1 MYFYVSLAIIRIN
14 IDKPHV
20 YFCKFLFLQVFDITN
35 NHLDIKAL
43 FGIFL
48 RISCV
53 PFVGIFMANQF
64 QLFKHRRFSAMF
76 FTQFL
81 GAFNDN
87 IFKQAL
93 ILVLTY
99 TAASQLSMEVSI
111 LNNLAAMLFILPY
124 FLFSA
129 LAGQIADKF
138 EKSKL
143 TRLIKLLELVI
154 MTLAAV
160 GFVFELY
167 VLLFVALFLMG
178 THSTFFGPIKYA
190 YLPQAMKENE
200 LVGANGLFQMG
211 TSLAILLGMIVA
223 GVLTQLSQSLYWIS
237 TAVLAVSILGYLA
250 ARYIPTMPAMQPNL
264 KVNWNIFTTS
274 LATVRYLYSLPF
286 LFFVILGNSWF
297 WFYGATFLTQTPEF
311 SKVILYGDESVVIFL
326 LTLFSVGVSIGS
338 LLCKTLTKNQV
349 SLRLLPF
356 GIAGLS
362 IFAIDL
368 YFSLSGLDIAVADA
382 TLLSISDLF
391 GMSGSWRVFA
401 DLFFLGFSGG
411 LYIVPLYA
419 SMQAYAPKSH
429 RARIVG
435 ANNIFN
441 AIFMVTSA
449 IFAIVILNTLGLTL
463 PQLFLVTGLLNI
475 AFGIFLYLKLNK
487 HVKNAVIQT
496 HDEAGL

>member
-1 MYFYVSLAIIRIN
+1 
-14 IDKPHV
+14 
-20 YFCKFLFLQVFDITN
+20 
-35 NHLDIKAL
+35 
-43 FGIFL
+43 
-48 RISCV
+48 
-53 PFVGIFMANQF
+53 MANQF
-64 QLFKHRRFSAMF
+64 QLFKRRRFSAMF

-99 TAASQLSMEVSI
+99 TAASQIGVEVSI

-129 LAGQIADKF
+129 LAGQIADKY

-143 TRLIKLLELVI
+143 TRLTKLLELTI
-154 MTLAAV
+154 MSVAAV
-160 GFVFELY
+160 GFVFEWY
-167 VLLFVALFLMG
+167 ALLFVALFLMG

-190 YLPQAMKENE
+190 YLPQAMKKDE

-211 TSLAILLGMIVA
+211 TSLAILIGMIVA
-223 GVLTQLSQSLYWIS
+223 GLLTQLPQSLYWIS
-237 TAVLAVSILGYLA
+237 ATVVIIALLGYVA
-250 ARYIPTMPAMQPNL
+250 TRYIPITPAMQPDL
-264 KVNWNIFTTS
+264 KINWNIFTTS
-274 LATVRYLYSLPF
+274 MATVRYLYSLPF
-286 LFFVILGNSWF
+286 LFFIILGNSWF

-311 SKVILYGDESVVIFL
+311 SKVILNGDESVVIFL

-338 LLCKTLTKNQV
+338 LLCKSLTRNRV

-368 YFSLSGLDIAVADA
+368 YFSLSGLDIAINADA
-382 TLLSISDLF
+382 LF
-391 GMSGSWRVFA
+391 GIGELFKVTGSWRVFA

-449 IFAIVILNTLGLTL
+449 IFAIVILNTLKLSL
-463 PQLFLVTGLLNI
+463 PQLFLVTGVLNI
-475 AFGIFLYLKLNK
+475 AFGIFLYIKLNK
-487 HVKNAVIQT
+487 HVMQAVIQT
-496 HDEAGL
+496 DDEPHEKQS

>member
-1 MYFYVSLAIIRIN
+1 
-14 IDKPHV
+14 
-20 YFCKFLFLQVFDITN
+20 
-35 NHLDIKAL
+35 
-43 FGIFL
+43 
-48 RISCV
+48 
-53 PFVGIFMANQF
+53 MANQF
-64 QLFKHRRFSAMF
+64 QLFKRRRFSAMF

-87 IFKQAL
+87 VFKQAL

-99 TAASQLSMEVSI
+99 TAASQIGVEVSI

-129 LAGQIADKF
+129 LAGQIADKY

-143 TRLIKLLELVI
+143 TRLTKVLEVTI
-154 MTLAAV
+154 MSVAAI
-160 GFVFELY
+160 GFVFEWY
-167 VLLFVALFLMG
+167 TLLFVALFLMG

-190 YLPQAMKENE
+190 YLPQAMREDE

-211 TSLAILLGMIVA
+211 TSLAILVGMIVA
-223 GVLTQLSQSLYWIS
+223 GFLTQLPLSLYWIS
-237 TAVLAVSILGYLA
+237 ATVVVVAVLGYLA
-250 ARYIPTMPAMQPNL
+250 SRSIPETPAMQPDL
-264 KVNWNIFTTS
+264 KINWNIFTTS
-274 LATVRYLYSLPF
+274 MATVRYLYSLPF

-311 SKVILYGDESVVIFL
+311 SKVILFGDESVVIFL
-326 LTLFSVGVSIGS
+326 LTLFSVGVAIGS
-338 LLCKTLTKNQV
+338 LLCKRLTNNQV

-368 YFSLSGLDIAVADA
+368 YFSLSSLNIISDGTRLFG
-382 TLLSISDLF
+382 ISDLL
-391 GMSGSWRVFA
+391 GISGSLRVFA

-441 AIFMVTSA
+441 AIFMVSSA
-449 IFAIVILNTLGLTL
+449 IFAIVILNMVKMSL

-475 AFGIFLYLKLNK
+475 AFGLFLYTKLNK
-487 HVKNAVIQT
+487 HIKQAVIQT
-496 HDEAGL
+496 HDEPMM

>member
-1 MYFYVSLAIIRIN
+1 
-14 IDKPHV
+14 
-20 YFCKFLFLQVFDITN
+20 
-35 NHLDIKAL
+35 
-43 FGIFL
+43 
-48 RISCV
+48 
-53 PFVGIFMANQF
+53 MASQF

-87 IFKQAL
+87 VFKQAL

-99 TAASQLSMEVSI
+99 TAASQLGVAVSI

-129 LAGQIADKF
+129 LAGQLADKY

-143 TRLIKLLELVI
+143 TRFIKLLELVI
-154 MTLAAV
+154 MLIAAI
-160 GFVFELY
+160 GFVFEWY
-167 VLLFVALFLMG
+167 PLLFVALFLMG

-190 YLPQAMKENE
+190 YLPQAMQDNE

-211 TSLAILLGMIVA
+211 TSLAILLGMIIA
-223 GVLTQLSQSLYWIS
+223 GVLTQLPQSLYWIS
-237 TAVLAVSILGYLA
+237 ATVVIVAILGYLT
-250 ARYIPTMPAMQPNL
+250 ARFIPMTPAMQPEL

-274 LATVRYLYSLPF
+274 MATIRYLYALPF

-311 SKVILYGDESVVIFL
+311 SKVILHGDESVVIFL

-338 LLCKTLTKNQV
+338 LLCKSFTKNQV

-368 YFSLSGLDIAVADA
+368 YFSLSS
-382 TLLSISDLF
+382 LSIDAAALFGITDLF
-391 GMSGSWRVFA
+391 SVAGSWRVFA

-441 AIFMVTSA
+441 AIFMVSSA
-449 IFAIVILNTLGLTL
+449 IFAIVLLNTLGLSL
-463 PQLFLVTGLLNI
+463 PQLFLVTGILNI
-475 AFGIFLYLKLNK
+475 VFGLFLYKKLNQ
-487 HVKNAVIQT
+487 HINNAVIQT
-496 HDEAGL
+496 NADAPTM

>member
-1 MYFYVSLAIIRIN
+1 
-14 IDKPHV
+14 
-20 YFCKFLFLQVFDITN
+20 
-35 NHLDIKAL
+35 
-43 FGIFL
+43 
-48 RISCV
+48 
-53 PFVGIFMANQF
+53 MANQF
-64 QLFKHRRFSAMF
+64 QLFKRRRFNAMF

-99 TAASQLSMEVSI
+99 TAASQIGVEVSI

-143 TRLIKLLELVI
+143 TRFVKLLELVI
-154 MTLAAV
+154 MTVAAI
-160 GFVFELY
+160 GFVFEWY
-167 VLLFVALFLMG
+167 TLLFVALFLMG

-190 YLPQAMKENE
+190 YLPQAMQKDE

-211 TSLAILLGMIVA
+211 TSLAILLGMIIA
-223 GVLTQLSQSLYWIS
+223 GVLTQLPQSLYWIS
-237 TAVLAVSILGYLA
+237 VTVVLVAILGYIA
-250 ARYIPTMPAMQPNL
+250 ARFIPIMPAMQPNL
-264 KVNWNIFTTS
+264 TINWNIFTTS
-274 LATVRYLYSLPF
+274 MATVRYLYSLPF
-286 LFFVILGNSWF
+286 LFFIILGNSWF

-311 SKVILYGDESVVIFL
+311 SKVILHGDESVVIFL

-338 LLCKTLTKNQV
+338 LLCKSLTKNQV

-368 YFSLSGLDIAVADA
+368 YFSLSGLNINVNSE
-382 TLLSISDLF
+382 TLLGISDLF
-391 GMSGSWRVFA
+391 GINGSWRVFA

-449 IFAIVILNTLGLTL
+449 IFAIVVLNTLHMSL
-463 PQLFLVTGLLNI
+463 PQLFLVTGILNVV
-475 AFGIFLYLKLNK
+475 FGVFLYTKLNK
-487 HVKNAVIQT
+487 HLRQAVMQT
-496 HDEAGL
+496 DDDDSFSRQD

>member
-1 MYFYVSLAIIRIN
+1 
-14 IDKPHV
+14 
-20 YFCKFLFLQVFDITN
+20 
-35 NHLDIKAL
+35 
-43 FGIFL
+43 
-48 RISCV
+48 
-53 PFVGIFMANQF
+53 MANQF
-64 QLFKHRRFSAMF
+64 QLFKRRRFSAMF

-99 TAASQLSMEVSI
+99 TAASQLGMEVSI

-143 TRLIKLLELVI
+143 TRFIKMLELVI
-154 MTLAAV
+154 MAVAAV
-160 GFVFELY
+160 GFVFEWY
-167 VLLFVALFLMG
+167 GLLFVALFLMG

-190 YLPQAMKENE
+190 YLPQAMKEDE

-211 TSLAILLGMIVA
+211 TSLAILIGMIVA

-237 TAVLAVSILGYLA
+237 ATVLVVAVLGYLA
-250 ARYIPTMPAMQPNL
+250 ARYIPTMPAMQPTL
-264 KVNWNIFTTS
+264 KINWNIFTTS
-274 LATVRYLYSLPF
+274 WSTVRYLHSLPF
-286 LFFVILGNSWF
+286 LFYVILGNSWF
-297 WFYGATFLTQTPEF
+297 WFYGATFLTQVPEF
-311 SKVILYGDESVVIFL
+311 SKVILHGDESVVIFL

-362 IFAIDL
+362 VFAIDL
-368 YFSLSGLDIAVADA
+368 YFSLSGLNIDVNTE
-382 TLLSISDLF
+382 TLLGIGDLF
-391 GMSGSWRVFA
+391 GVSGSWRVFA

-441 AIFMVTSA
+441 AIFMVSSA
-449 IFAIVILNTLGLTL
+449 IFAIVVLNTLGLTL
-463 PQLFLVTGLLNI
+463 PQLFLVTGVLNI
-475 AFGIFLYLKLNK
+475 AFGAFLYIKLNK
-487 HVKNAVIQT
+487 HVKHAVIQT
-496 HDEAGL
+496 HDDELSRQD

>member
-1 MYFYVSLAIIRIN
+1 
-14 IDKPHV
+14 
-20 YFCKFLFLQVFDITN
+20 
-35 NHLDIKAL
+35 
-43 FGIFL
+43 
-48 RISCV
+48 
-53 PFVGIFMANQF
+53 MANQF
-64 QLFKHRRFSAMF
+64 QLFKRRRFNAMF

-99 TAASQLSMEVSI
+99 TAASQIGVEVSI

-143 TRLIKLLELVI
+143 TRFVKLLELVI
-154 MTLAAV
+154 MTVAAI
-160 GFVFELY
+160 GFVFEWY
-167 VLLFVALFLMG
+167 ALLFVALFLMG

-190 YLPQAMKENE
+190 YLPQAMQKDE

-223 GVLTQLSQSLYWIS
+223 GVLTQLPQSLYWIS
-237 TAVLAVSILGYLA
+237 ATVVVVALLGYMA
-250 ARYIPTMPAMQPNL
+250 ARFIPMTPAMQPNL
-264 KVNWNIFTTS
+264 TINWNVFTTS
-274 LATVRYLYSLPF
+274 IATVRYLYSLPF

-311 SKVILYGDESVVIFL
+311 SKVILQGDESVVIFL

-338 LLCKTLTKNQV
+338 LLCKSLTKNQV

-368 YFSLSGLDIAVADA
+368 YFSLSGLNNDLSSN
-382 TLLSISDLF
+382 TLLGISDVF
-391 GMSGSWRVFA
+391 GRGGSLRVFA

-449 IFAIVILNTLGLTL
+449 IFAIVVLNSLNLSL

-475 AFGIFLYLKLNK
+475 IFGVFLYIKLNK
-487 HVKNAVIQT
+487 HVGQAVMQT
-496 HDEAGL
+496 YDELPSSES

>member
-1 MYFYVSLAIIRIN
+1 
-14 IDKPHV
+14 
-20 YFCKFLFLQVFDITN
+20 
-35 NHLDIKAL
+35 
-43 FGIFL
+43 
-48 RISCV
+48 
-53 PFVGIFMANQF
+53 MASQF
-64 QLFKHRRFSAMF
+64 QLFKRKRFSSMF

-99 TAASQLSMEVSI
+99 SAASQLGVEVSI

-129 LAGQIADKF
+129 VAGQLADKF

-143 TRLIKLLELVI
+143 TRLVKLLELII
-154 MTLAAV
+154 MAIAAV
-160 GFVFELY
+160 GFVFEWY
-167 VLLFVALFLMG
+167 ALLFVALFLMG

-190 YLPQAMKENE
+190 YLPQAMKEDE

-211 TSLAILLGMIVA
+211 TSLAILLGMIIA
-223 GVLTQLSQSLYWIS
+223 GVLTQLPQSLYWIS
-237 TAVLAVSILGYLA
+237 ATVLIVAVLGYMA
-250 ARYIPTMPAMQPNL
+250 ARFIPATPAMQPEL

-274 LATVRYLYSLPF
+274 VSIVRYLYSLPF

-297 WFYGATFLTQTPEF
+297 WFYGATFLTQTPEV
-311 SKVILYGDESVVIFL
+311 SKVILHGDESVVIFL

-338 LLCKTLTKNQV
+338 LLCKSLTKNQV

-368 YFSLSGLDIAVADA
+368 YFSLSALTIDTTNSD
-382 TLLSISDLF
+382 TLLGVTGLLAI
-391 GMSGSWRVFA
+391 SGSWRVFV

-449 IFAIVILNTLGLTL
+449 IFAIAILNAFAMTL
-463 PQLFLVTGLLNI
+463 PQLFLITGLLNI
-475 AFGIFLYLKLNK
+475 AFGIFLYLKLKK
-487 HVKNAVIQT
+487 HIQHAVIQT
-496 HDEAGL
+496 HDNSDTINACDTQSGKA

>member
-1 MYFYVSLAIIRIN
+1 MSN
-14 IDKPHV
+14 
-20 YFCKFLFLQVFDITN
+20 LFVAYIHEL
-35 NHLDIKAL
+35 IKRCTLVGAL
-43 FGIFL
+43 
-48 RISCV
+48 
-53 PFVGIFMANQF
+53 MASQF
-64 QLFKHRRFSAMF
+64 QLFKRRRFSAMF

-99 TAASQLSMEVSI
+99 TAASQIGIEVSI

-129 LAGQIADKF
+129 LAGQLADKF

-143 TRLIKLLELVI
+143 TRFVKLLELVI
-154 MTLAAV
+154 MTVAAV
-160 GFVFELY
+160 GFVFEWY
-167 VLLFVALFLMG
+167 ALLFVALFLMG

-211 TSLAILLGMIVA
+211 TSLAILSGMIIA
-223 GVLTQLSQSLYWIS
+223 GVLTQLPQSLYWIS
-237 TAVLAVSILGYLA
+237 ATVLVVAILGYLA
-250 ARYIPTMPAMQPNL
+250 ARFIPLTPAMQPEL
-264 KVNWNIFTTS
+264 KIDWNIFTTS
-274 LATVRYLYSLPF
+274 VATVRYLYSLPF
-286 LFFVILGNSWF
+286 LFFIILGNSWF
-297 WFYGATFLTQTPEF
+297 WFYGATFLTQTPEV
-311 SKVILYGDESVVIFL
+311 SKVILHGDESVVIFL

-338 LLCKTLTKNQV
+338 LLCKSLTKNQV

-368 YFSLSGLDIAVADA
+368 YFSLSGLSIPAAKDSALLGIGALFDI
-382 TLLSISDLF
+382 
-391 GMSGSWRVFA
+391 SGSWRVFA

-449 IFAIVILNTLGLTL
+449 LFSIAVLNAFAMSL
-463 PQLFLVTGLLNI
+463 PQLFLITGLLNI
-475 AFGIFLYLKLNK
+475 AFGLFLYLKLNK
-487 HVKNAVIQT
+487 HVKQAVIQT
-496 HDEAGL
+496 HDPV

>member
-1 MYFYVSLAIIRIN
+1 
-14 IDKPHV
+14 
-20 YFCKFLFLQVFDITN
+20 
-35 NHLDIKAL
+35 
-43 FGIFL
+43 
-48 RISCV
+48 
-53 PFVGIFMANQF
+53 MANQF

-99 TAASQLSMEVSI
+99 TAASQLGMEVSI

-143 TRLIKLLELVI
+143 TQFIKLLELVI
-154 MTLAAV
+154 MAVAAV
-160 GFVFELY
+160 GFVFEWY
-167 VLLFVALFLMG
+167 GLLFVALFLMG

-223 GVLTQLSQSLYWIS
+223 GVLTQLSASLYWIS
-237 TAVLAVSILGYLA
+237 ATVLLVAMLGYLA
-250 ARYIPTMPAMQPNL
+250 ARYIPLMPAMQPAL
-264 KVNWNIFTTS
+264 TINWNIFTTS
-274 LATVRYLYSLPF
+274 LSTVRYLYSLPF

-311 SKVILYGDESVVIFL
+311 SKVILHGDESVVIFL

-338 LLCKTLTKNQV
+338 LLCKSLTKNQV

-362 IFAIDL
+362 IFAVDL
-368 YFSLSGLDIAVADA
+368 YWSLSSLNMAVADG
-382 TLLSISDLF
+382 TLLGIGELV
-391 GMSGSWRVFA
+391 GMSGTWRVFA

-449 IFAIVILNTLGLTL
+449 IFSIVILNALSLTL

-475 AFGIFLYLKLNK
+475 AFGVFLYIKLHK
-487 HVKNAVIQT
+487 HIKAAVIQT
-496 HDEAGL
+496 HDTSVL

>member
-1 MYFYVSLAIIRIN
+1 
-14 IDKPHV
+14 
-20 YFCKFLFLQVFDITN
+20 
-35 NHLDIKAL
+35 
-43 FGIFL
+43 
-48 RISCV
+48 
-53 PFVGIFMANQF
+53 MANQF
-64 QLFKHRRFSAMF
+64 QLFKHRRFNAMF

-87 IFKQAL
+87 VFKQAL

-99 TAASQLSMEVSI
+99 TAASQLGMEVSI

-129 LAGQIADKF
+129 LAGQIADKY

-154 MTLAAV
+154 MAIAAV
-160 GFVFELY
+160 GFVFEWY
-167 VLLFVALFLMG
+167 ALLFVALFLMG

-211 TSLAILLGMIVA
+211 TSLAILLGMIIA

-237 TAVLAVSILGYLA
+237 VTVLIVAVLGYLA

-264 KVNWNIFTTS
+264 NINWNIITTS
-274 LATVRYLYSLPF
+274 LSTIRYLYSLPF

-311 SKVILYGDESVVIFL
+311 SKVILHGDESVVIFL

-338 LLCKTLTKNQV
+338 LLCKSLTKNQV

-368 YFSLSGLDIAVADA
+368 YFSLSGLTIDTTSA
-382 TLLSISDLF
+382 TLFGIGDLF
-391 GMSGSWRVFA
+391 GISGSWRVFA

-419 SMQAYAPKSH
+419 SMQAYSPKSH

-449 IFAIVILNTLGLTL
+449 IFAIVILNALGLSL

-475 AFGIFLYLKLNK
+475 VFGGFLYIKLNRHIK
-487 HVKNAVIQT
+487 QAVIQT
-496 HDEAGL
+496 SDEVIL

>member
-1 MYFYVSLAIIRIN
+1 
-14 IDKPHV
+14 
-20 YFCKFLFLQVFDITN
+20 
-35 NHLDIKAL
+35 
-43 FGIFL
+43 
-48 RISCV
+48 
-53 PFVGIFMANQF
+53 MANQF

-93 ILVLTY
+93 ILILTY
-99 TAASQLSMEVSI
+99 TAASQLGMKVSV

-143 TRLIKLLELVI
+143 TQFIKILELII
-154 MTLAAV
+154 MAIATV
-160 GFVFELY
+160 GFVFEWY
-167 VLLFVALFLMG
+167 SLLFVALFLMG

-190 YLPQAMKENE
+190 YLPQAMKKDE

-211 TSLAILLGMIVA
+211 TSLAILIGMIVA
-223 GVLTQLSQSLYWIS
+223 GLLTQLSQSLYWIS
-237 TAVLAVSILGYLA
+237 ATVLMVAVLGYLA
-250 ARYIPTMPAMQPNL
+250 ARYIPSMPAMQPNL
-264 KVNWNIFTTS
+264 TINWNIFTTS
-274 LATVRYLYSLPF
+274 LATIRYLYSLPF

-297 WFYGATFLTQTPEF
+297 WLYGATFLTQTPEV
-311 SKVILYGDESVVIFL
+311 SKVILHGDESVVIFL

-338 LLCKTLTKNQV
+338 LLCKSLTKNQV

-356 GIAGLS
+356 GIIGLS
-362 IFAIDL
+362 VFAIDL
-368 YFSLSGLDIAVADA
+368 YLSLSGLNINVSNG
-382 TLLSISDLF
+382 TLLSIGDLF
-391 GMSGSWRVFA
+391 GISDSWRVFA
-401 DLFFLGFSGG
+401 DLFLLGFSGG

-419 SMQAYAPKSH
+419 SMQAYSPKSH
-429 RARIVG
+429 RARIIG

-441 AIFMVTSA
+441 AIFMVSSA
-449 IFAIVILNTLGLTL
+449 IFCIVMLNTLGLNL

-475 AFGIFLYLKLNK
+475 VFGAFLYIKLNRHIK
-487 HVKNAVIQT
+487 TAVIQT
-496 HDEAGL
+496 HDEVAP

>member
-1 MYFYVSLAIIRIN
+1 
-14 IDKPHV
+14 
-20 YFCKFLFLQVFDITN
+20 
-35 NHLDIKAL
+35 
-43 FGIFL
+43 
-48 RISCV
+48 
-53 PFVGIFMANQF
+53 MANQF
-64 QLFKHRRFSAMF
+64 QLFKRRRFSAMF

-99 TAASQLSMEVSI
+99 TAASQMGVEVSI

-129 LAGQIADKF
+129 LAGQIADKY

-143 TRLIKLLELVI
+143 TQITKLLELSIMVI
-154 MTLAAV
+154 AAV
-160 GFVFELY
+160 GFVFEWY
-167 VLLFVALFLMG
+167 ALLFVALFLMG
-178 THSTFFGPIKYA
+178 TQSTFFGPIKYA
-190 YLPQAMKENE
+190 YLPQAMKGEE

-211 TSLAILLGMIVA
+211 TSLAILLGMIIA

-237 TAVLAVSILGYLA
+237 AMVLIVAILGYMS
-250 ARYIPTMPAMQPNL
+250 ARSIPNMPAMQPDI
-264 KVNWNIFTTS
+264 KINWNIFTTS
-274 LATVRYLYSLPF
+274 MSTIRYLYSLPF
-286 LFFVILGNSWF
+286 LFFIILGNSWF

-311 SKVILYGDESVVIFL
+311 SKVILHGDESVVIFL

-368 YFSLSGLDIAVADA
+368 YFSLSGLSIDMTQEKLLGVGELFHVA
-382 TLLSISDLF
+382 
-391 GMSGSWRVFA
+391 GSWRVFA

-441 AIFMVTSA
+441 AIFMVSSA
-449 IFAIVILNTLGLTL
+449 IFAIVVLNSLKLSL
-463 PQLFLVTGLLNI
+463 PQLFLITGVLNLI
-475 AFGIFLYLKLNK
+475 FGVFLYLKLNK
-487 HVKNAVIQT
+487 HIKQAMIQT
-496 HDEAGL
+496 HDD

>member
-1 MYFYVSLAIIRIN
+1 
-14 IDKPHV
+14 
-20 YFCKFLFLQVFDITN
+20 
-35 NHLDIKAL
+35 
-43 FGIFL
+43 
-48 RISCV
+48 
-53 PFVGIFMANQF
+53 MANQF
-64 QLFKHRRFSAMF
+64 QLFKRRRFSAMF

-99 TAASQLSMEVSI
+99 TAATQLGVEVSI

-143 TRLIKLLELVI
+143 TRFIKLLEIVI
-154 MTLAAV
+154 MVVAAV
-160 GFVFELY
+160 GFVFEWY
-167 VLLFVALFLMG
+167 ALLFVALFLMG

-211 TSLAILLGMIVA
+211 TSLAILLGMIIA
-223 GVLTQLSQSLYWIS
+223 GVLTQLPQSLYWIS
-237 TAVLAVSILGYLA
+237 VTVLVVALLGYMA
-250 ARYIPTMPAMQPNL
+250 ARFIPIMPAMQPNL
-264 KVNWNIFTTS
+264 IINWNIFTTS
-274 LATVRYLYSLPF
+274 MSAVRYLYSMPF

-311 SKVILYGDESVVIFL
+311 SKVILHGDESVVIFL

-338 LLCKTLTKNQV
+338 LLCKTFTKNQV

-356 GIAGLS
+356 GSAGLS

-368 YFSLSGLDIAVADA
+368 YFSLSGLNIGVNTNVNTE
-382 TLLSISDLF
+382 TLLGVGELF
-391 GMSGSWRVFA
+391 NIVGSWRVFA

-419 SMQAYAPKSH
+419 SMQAYAPRSH

-449 IFAIVILNTLGLTL
+449 IFAIVVLNTLGLTL
-463 PQLFLVTGLLNI
+463 PQLFLVTGVLNI
-475 AFGIFLYLKLNK
+475 AFGLFLYIKLNK
-487 HVKNAVIQT
+487 HIKQAVIQT
-496 HDEAGL
+496 HDEELSRQD

>member
-1 MYFYVSLAIIRIN
+1 
-14 IDKPHV
+14 
-20 YFCKFLFLQVFDITN
+20 
-35 NHLDIKAL
+35 
-43 FGIFL
+43 
-48 RISCV
+48 
-53 PFVGIFMANQF
+53 MANQF
-64 QLFKHRRFSAMF
+64 QLFKRRRFSAMF

-99 TAASQLSMEVSI
+99 TAASQIGVEVSI

-129 LAGQIADKF
+129 LAGQIADKY

-143 TRLIKLLELVI
+143 TRLTKLLELTI
-154 MTLAAV
+154 MSVAAV
-160 GFVFELY
+160 GFVFEWY
-167 VLLFVALFLMG
+167 ALLFVALFLMG

-190 YLPQAMKENE
+190 YLPQAMKKDE

-211 TSLAILLGMIVA
+211 TSLAILIGMIVA
-223 GVLTQLSQSLYWIS
+223 GLLTQLPQSLYWIS
-237 TAVLAVSILGYLA
+237 ATVVVIALLGYVA
-250 ARYIPTMPAMQPNL
+250 TRYIPITPAMQPDL
-264 KVNWNIFTTS
+264 KINWNIFTTS
-274 LATVRYLYSLPF
+274 MATVRYLYSLPF
-286 LFFVILGNSWF
+286 LFFIILGNSWF

-311 SKVILYGDESVVIFL
+311 SKVILNGDESVVIFL

-338 LLCKTLTKNQV
+338 LLCKSLTRNKV

-368 YFSLSGLDIAVADA
+368 YFSLSGLDIAINADA
-382 TLLSISDLF
+382 LF
-391 GMSGSWRVFA
+391 GIGELFKVAGSWRVFA

-449 IFAIVILNTLGLTL
+449 VFAIVILNTLKLSL
-463 PQLFLVTGLLNI
+463 PQLFLVTGVLNI
-475 AFGIFLYLKLNK
+475 AFGIFLYIKLNK
-487 HVKNAVIQT
+487 HFKQAVIQT
-496 HDEAGL
+496 DDEPHEKQN

>member
-1 MYFYVSLAIIRIN
+1 
-14 IDKPHV
+14 
-20 YFCKFLFLQVFDITN
+20 
-35 NHLDIKAL
+35 
-43 FGIFL
+43 
-48 RISCV
+48 
-53 PFVGIFMANQF
+53 MANQF

-99 TAASQLSMEVSI
+99 TAASQLGMEVSI

-154 MTLAAV
+154 MAIAAV
-160 GFVFELY
+160 GFVFEWY
-167 VLLFVALFLMG
+167 ALLFVALFLMG

-190 YLPQAMKENE
+190 YLPQAMNENE

-211 TSLAILLGMIVA
+211 TSLAILLGMIIA
-223 GVLTQLSQSLYWIS
+223 GVLTQLSQSFYWIS
-237 TAVLAVSILGYLA
+237 VAVLVVAVLGYLA
-250 ARYIPTMPAMQPNL
+250 ARYIPTMPAMQPQL
-264 KVNWNIFTTS
+264 DIDWNIFTTS
-274 LATVRYLYSLPF
+274 VATVRYLYSLPF

-311 SKVILYGDESVVIFL
+311 SKVILHGGESVVIFL

-338 LLCKTLTKNQV
+338 LLCKTFTKNQV

-368 YFSLSGLDIAVADA
+368 YFSLSGLNINVDNE
-382 TLLSISDLF
+382 TLLGISDLF
-391 GMSGSWRVFA
+391 GINGSWRVFA

-429 RARIVG
+429 RARIIG

-449 IFAIVILNTLGLTL
+449 IFAIVVLNTLGLTL

-475 AFGIFLYLKLNK
+475 AFGAFLYIKLNN
-487 HVKNAVIQT
+487 HIKNAVIQT
-496 HDEAGL
+496 NDDVNLPD

>member
-1 MYFYVSLAIIRIN
+1 
-14 IDKPHV
+14 
-20 YFCKFLFLQVFDITN
+20 
-35 NHLDIKAL
+35 
-43 FGIFL
+43 
-48 RISCV
+48 
-53 PFVGIFMANQF
+53 MANQF
-64 QLFKHRRFSAMF
+64 QLFKRRRFNAMF

-99 TAASQLSMEVSI
+99 TAASQIGVEVSI

-143 TRLIKLLELVI
+143 TRFVKLLELVI
-154 MTLAAV
+154 MTVAAI
-160 GFVFELY
+160 GFVFEWY
-167 VLLFVALFLMG
+167 ALLFVALFLMG

-190 YLPQAMKENE
+190 YLPQAMQKDE

-223 GVLTQLSQSLYWIS
+223 GVLTQLPQSLYWIS
-237 TAVLAVSILGYLA
+237 ATVVVVALLGYMA
-250 ARYIPTMPAMQPNL
+250 ARFIPTTPAMQPNL
-264 KVNWNIFTTS
+264 TINWNIFTTS
-274 LATVRYLYSLPF
+274 IATVRYLYSLPF

-311 SKVILYGDESVVIFL
+311 SKVILQGDESVVIFL

-338 LLCKTLTKNQV
+338 LLCKSLTKNQV

-368 YFSLSGLDIAVADA
+368 YFSLSGLDIDLTSN
-382 TLLSISDLF
+382 TLLGISDVL
-391 GMSGSWRVFA
+391 GRSGSLRVFA

-449 IFAIVILNTLGLTL
+449 IFAIVVLNTLNLSL

-475 AFGIFLYLKLNK
+475 IFGVFLYIKLNK
-487 HVKNAVIQT
+487 HIGQAVMQT
-496 HDEAGL
+496 CDEPLSSEG

>member
-1 MYFYVSLAIIRIN
+1 
-14 IDKPHV
+14 
-20 YFCKFLFLQVFDITN
+20 
-35 NHLDIKAL
+35 
-43 FGIFL
+43 
-48 RISCV
+48 
-53 PFVGIFMANQF
+53 MANQF
-64 QLFKHRRFSAMF
+64 QLFKRRRFSAMF

-99 TAASQLSMEVSI
+99 TAASQLGVAVSI

-129 LAGQIADKF
+129 LAGQLADKY
-138 EKSKL
+138 EKSQL
-143 TRLIKLLELVI
+143 TRFTKLLELSIMVI
-154 MTLAAV
+154 AAV
-160 GFVFELY
+160 GFVFEWY
-167 VLLFVALFLMG
+167 ALLFVALFLMG
-178 THSTFFGPIKYA
+178 TQSTFFGPIKYA
-190 YLPQAMKENE
+190 YLPQAMKKDE

-211 TSLAILLGMIVA
+211 TSLAILLGMIIA
-223 GVLTQLSQSLYWIS
+223 GVLTQLHQPLYWIS
-237 TAVLAVSILGYLA
+237 GVVLIVAVLGYLA
-250 ARYIPTMPAMQPNL
+250 SRAIPDMPAMQPSL
-264 KVNWNIFTTS
+264 KINWNIFTTS
-274 LATVRYLYSLPF
+274 MSAVRYLYSMRF

-311 SKVILYGDESVVIFL
+311 SKVILQGDESVVIFL

-349 SLRLLPF
+349 SIKLLPF

-368 YFSLSGLDIAVADA
+368 YFSLSGLSIDMSQNS
-382 TLLSISDLF
+382 LLGIGQLF
-391 GMSGSWRVFA
+391 TMPGTVRVFA
-401 DLFFLGFSGG
+401 DLFLLGFSGG

-441 AIFMVTSA
+441 AIFMVSSA
-449 IFAIVILNTLGLTL
+449 IFAIIVLNSFKMSL
-463 PQLFLVTGLLNI
+463 PQLFLVTGLLNV
-475 AFGIFLYLKLNK
+475 AFGLFLYVKLKSHIGQATIETL
-487 HVKNAVIQT
+487 
-496 HDEAGL
+496 DG

>member
-1 MYFYVSLAIIRIN
+1 
-14 IDKPHV
+14 
-20 YFCKFLFLQVFDITN
+20 
-35 NHLDIKAL
+35 
-43 FGIFL
+43 
-48 RISCV
+48 
-53 PFVGIFMANQF
+53 MANQF
-64 QLFKHRRFSAMF
+64 ELFKRRRFSAMF

-99 TAASQLSMEVSI
+99 TAASQLGVEVSI

-143 TRLIKLLELVI
+143 TRFIKLLELVI
-154 MTLAAV
+154 MAIAAV
-160 GFVFELY
+160 GFVFEWY
-167 VLLFVALFLMG
+167 PLLFVALFLMG

-190 YLPQAMKENE
+190 YLPQAMRENE

-211 TSLAILLGMIVA
+211 TSLAILLGMIIA
-223 GVLTQLSQSLYWIS
+223 GVLTQLPQSLYWIS
-237 TAVLAVSILGYLA
+237 VTVLVVALLGYMA
-250 ARYIPTMPAMQPNL
+250 ARFIPIMPAMQPNL
-264 KVNWNIFTTS
+264 AINWNIFTTS
-274 LATVRYLYSLPF
+274 MSAVRYLYSMPF

-311 SKVILYGDESVVIFL
+311 SKVILHGDESVVIFL

-368 YFSLSGLDIAVADA
+368 YFSLSGLNIGVNTNINTE
-382 TLLSISDLF
+382 TLLGVGELF
-391 GMSGSWRVFA
+391 DVAGSWRVFA
-401 DLFFLGFSGG
+401 DLFFLGLSGG

-419 SMQAYAPKSH
+419 SMQAYAPRSH

-449 IFAIVILNTLGLTL
+449 IFAIVVLNTLGLTL
-463 PQLFLVTGLLNI
+463 PQLFLVTGVLNI
-475 AFGIFLYLKLNK
+475 AFGLFLYIKLNK
-487 HVKNAVIQT
+487 HIKQAVIQT
-496 HDEAGL
+496 HDEELSRQD

>member
-1 MYFYVSLAIIRIN
+1 MS
-14 IDKPHV
+14 
-20 YFCKFLFLQVFDITN
+20 
-35 NHLDIKAL
+35 
-43 FGIFL
+43 
-48 RISCV
+48 
-53 PFVGIFMANQF
+53 NQF
-64 QLFKHRRFSAMF
+64 QLFKRRRFSAMF

-99 TAASQLSMEVSI
+99 TAASKLGVEVSI

-129 LAGQIADKF
+129 LAGQIADKY

-143 TRLIKLLELVI
+143 TQFIKLLELVI
-154 MTLAAV
+154 MAVAAV
-160 GFVFELY
+160 GFVFEWY
-167 VLLFVALFLMG
+167 ALLFVALFLMG

-190 YLPQAMKENE
+190 YLPQAMKEDE

-211 TSLAILLGMIVA
+211 TSLAILVGMIVA
-223 GVLTQLSQSLYWIS
+223 GILTQLSQSLYWIS
-237 TAVLAVSILGYLA
+237 ATVLVVAILGYLA
-250 ARYIPTMPAMQPNL
+250 ARYIADMPAMQPDL
-264 KVNWNIFTTS
+264 KINWNIITTS

-286 LFFVILGNSWF
+286 LFFIILGNSWF
-297 WFYGATFLTQTPEF
+297 WFYGATFLTQVPEF
-311 SKVILYGDESVVIFL
+311 SKVILLGDESVVIFL

-338 LLCKTLTKNQV
+338 VLCKTLTRNKV

-368 YFSLSGLDIAVADA
+368 YFSLSGLDINVNND
-382 TLLSISDLF
+382 TLLGIGDLF
-391 GMSGSWRVFA
+391 NISGSWRVFA
-401 DLFFLGFSGG
+401 DLFLLGFSGG

-449 IFAIVILNTLGLTL
+449 IFAIVILNVLGFTL

-475 AFGIFLYLKLNK
+475 VFGAFLYIKLNK
-487 HVKNAVIQT
+487 HIKHAVIQT
-496 HDEAGL
+496 NDGIAP

>member
-1 MYFYVSLAIIRIN
+1 
-14 IDKPHV
+14 
-20 YFCKFLFLQVFDITN
+20 
-35 NHLDIKAL
+35 
-43 FGIFL
+43 
-48 RISCV
+48 
-53 PFVGIFMANQF
+53 MASQF
-64 QLFKHRRFSAMF
+64 QLFKRRRFSAMF

-99 TAASQLSMEVSI
+99 TAASQLGYEISV

-129 LAGQIADKF
+129 LAGQLADKY

-143 TRLIKLLELVI
+143 TRFVKLLEMVI
-154 MTLAAV
+154 MTVAAV
-160 GFVFELY
+160 GFIFEWY

-178 THSTFFGPIKYA
+178 TQSTIFGPIKYA
-190 YLPQAMKENE
+190 YLPQAMKGDE

-211 TSLAILLGMIVA
+211 TSLAILLGMIIA
-223 GVLTQLSQSLYWIS
+223 GVLTQVPNPLYWIS
-237 TAVLAVSILGYLA
+237 VTVLVIATLGYFA
-250 ARYIPTMPAMQPNL
+250 SRAIPTMPAMQPEL
-264 KVNWNIFTTS
+264 KVNWNIVTTS
-274 LATVRYLYSLPF
+274 IATIRYLYSLPF
-286 LFFVILGNSWF
+286 LFFVIMGNSWF
-297 WFYGATFLTQTPEF
+297 WFYGATFLTQTPEV

-338 LLCKTLTKNQV
+338 LLCKSLTKNQV

-362 IFAIDL
+362 VFAIDL
-368 YFSLSGLDIAVADA
+368 YLALSGLSIDVVEGGA
-382 TLLSISDLF
+382 LLSISALF
-391 GMSGSWRVFA
+391 DINGSWRVFA

-441 AIFMVTSA
+441 AIFMVSSA
-449 IFAIVILNTLGLTL
+449 IFSIVVLNSLAMSL
-463 PQLFLVTGLLNI
+463 PQLFLITGLLNI
-475 AFGIFLYLKLNK
+475 VFGVFLYNRLNK
-487 HVKNAVIQT
+487 HIGQAVIQT
-496 HDEAGL
+496 NEVA

>member
-1 MYFYVSLAIIRIN
+1 
-14 IDKPHV
+14 
-20 YFCKFLFLQVFDITN
+20 
-35 NHLDIKAL
+35 
-43 FGIFL
+43 
-48 RISCV
+48 
-53 PFVGIFMANQF
+53 MANQF
-64 QLFKHRRFSAMF
+64 QLFKHRHFNAMF

-99 TAASQLSMEVSI
+99 TAASQLGMEVSI

-143 TRLIKLLELVI
+143 TRFIKLLELVI
-154 MTLAAV
+154 MAIAAV
-160 GFVFELY
+160 GFVFEWY
-167 VLLFVALFLMG
+167 GLLFVALFLMG

-190 YLPQAMKENE
+190 YLPQAMKEDE

-237 TAVLAVSILGYLA
+237 GVVLMVAVFGYLA
-250 ARYIPTMPAMQPNL
+250 ARFIPTMPAMQPHL
-264 KVNWNIFTTS
+264 KINWNIITTS
-274 LATVRYLYSLPF
+274 VSTIRYLYSLPF

-311 SKVILYGDESVVIFL
+311 SKVILQGDESVVIFL

-338 LLCKTLTKNQV
+338 LLCKSLTKNQV

-368 YFSLSGLDIAVADA
+368 YFSLSNLNLDVNNGV
-382 TLLSISDLF
+382 LLGISDLF
-391 GMSGSWRVFA
+391 GVSGSWRVFA

-475 AFGIFLYLKLNK
+475 AFGTFLYIKLNK
-487 HVKNAVIQT
+487 HIKNAVIQT
-496 HDEAGL
+496 HDEVSP